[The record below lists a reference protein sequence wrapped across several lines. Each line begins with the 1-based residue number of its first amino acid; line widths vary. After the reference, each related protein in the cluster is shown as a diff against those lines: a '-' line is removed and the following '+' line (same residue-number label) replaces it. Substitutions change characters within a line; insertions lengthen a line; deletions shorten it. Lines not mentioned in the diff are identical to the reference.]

1 LLVTRGSLRTLA
13 PLIPPGPA
21 SDRCSGRRLA
31 LVVAGPGGLLRADV
45 TSAALPWQT
54 GVLRTGEV
62 TTVSVA
68 PVEVERPETGLEAI
82 PDSPWVTIVWNDPIN
97 LMSYVTYV
105 FQRVFGYAKPKAEK
119 LMLDVH
125 HKGKAVVS
133 SGAREAMERDAET
146 LHGYGLWAT
155 ISHDA

>member
-1 LLVTRGSLRTLA
+1 MA
-13 PLIPPGPA
+13 
-21 SDRCSGRRLA
+21 
-31 LVVAGPGGLLRADV
+31 
-45 TSAALPWQT
+45 
-54 GVLRTGEV
+54 
-62 TTVSVA
+62 VSVA
-68 PVEVERPETGLEAI
+68 PAEVERSETSEQAV
-82 PDSPWVTIVWNDPIN
+82 PDMPWVTIVWNDPVN

-105 FQRVFGYAKPKAEK
+105 FQTVFGYAKPKARK

-155 ISHDA
+155 ISHDS